1 VLGRPFVPGASVTCV
16 CEEQVRDAKLIVF
29 KKRRRKNS
37 RRTNGHRQQL
47 TALRVIAIDE
57 APLSVLL

>member
-1 VLGRPFVPGASVTCV
+1 V